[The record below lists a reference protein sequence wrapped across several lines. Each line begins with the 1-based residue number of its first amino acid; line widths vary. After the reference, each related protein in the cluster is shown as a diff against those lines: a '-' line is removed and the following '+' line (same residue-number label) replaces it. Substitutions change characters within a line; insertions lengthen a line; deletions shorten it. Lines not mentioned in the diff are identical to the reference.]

1 MFSEFKAFL
10 NQGNVLGLAVG
21 VIIGAAFGKIVTALT
36 DDFLTP
42 FLGLFSGGVD
52 FKNMFV
58 PLGTVPAETPMT
70 LEAMKAAGIPVIAY
84 GDFINEVISFV
95 ILAFV
100 VFMIVRQAAKIMKP
114 APEAPAATPEDVILL
129 REIRDSLKK

>member
-21 VIIGAAFGKIVTALT
+21 VIVGAAFGKIVTALT

-42 FLGLFSGGVD
+42 ILSIFSGGVD
-52 FKNMFV
+52 FKNMFI
-58 PLGTVPAETPMT
+58 PIGTVPADTPMT
-70 LEAMKAAGIPVIAY
+70 LAAMRAANIPVFAY

-100 VFMIVRQAAKIMKP
+100 VFMIMRQAANIMKP
-114 APEAPAATPEDVILL
+114 APEAPAATPEDVLLL